1 MKTRE
6 NHSRK
11 GGTLGNVPILVLA
24 LLFTIAH
31 AQEERPPA
39 PPNAPAQVK
48 VDGTALEIVYN
59 GRTIFSGRV
68 ENAAEPD
75 RMSPKAFGVGEAV
88 HQVVVFNAKTAGQP
102 VVLSGLI
109 SGSEE
114 SFPCESDRD
123 PRSPAI
129 VRHSSGLSRSLLNQA
144 VYDRKGDWVLSVD
157 DQPRTETIVRPR
169 QISVA
174 GHDFSLHAQGPEIVL
189 RFRPRSRPS

>member
-1 MKTRE
+1 MKNRE

-11 GGTLGNVPILVLA
+11 GGTLGNVPIILLLVALA
-24 LLFTIAH
+24 QGQF
-31 AQEERPPA
+31 RPTLE

-75 RMSPKAFGVGEAV
+75 RMSPKVFRVGEAV

-157 DQPRTETIVRPR
+157 DQPRTQTIVRPQ